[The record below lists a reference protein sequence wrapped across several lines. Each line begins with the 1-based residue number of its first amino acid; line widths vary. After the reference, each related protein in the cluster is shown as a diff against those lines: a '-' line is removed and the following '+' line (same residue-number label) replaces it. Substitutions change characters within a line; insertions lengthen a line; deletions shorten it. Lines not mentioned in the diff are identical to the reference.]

1 MENESER
8 VRGERMRGVETG
20 GEWRMRVRDRG
31 GDRWGVENESER

>member
-1 MENESER
+1 M
-8 VRGERMRGVETG
+8 RGVETGGEWRMRGVETG